1 MSDKNTTTLK
11 GFRKPRL
18 DEEVKNEVSK
28 SELVRLN
35 IDIEKDTLQKF
46 KIYLAHKNKTMR
58 EVLTEHINEL
68 IK

>member
-1 MSDKNTTTLK
+1 MTDKNTTTLK

-18 DEEVKNEVSK
+18 DEAIKNEVSK

-35 IDIEKDTLQKF
+35 IDIEKDILQKF
-46 KIYLAHKNKTMR
+46 KIYLAQQNRTMR
-58 EVLTEHINEL
+58 EVLTECIKGL